1 MSSATFGTEFAPVMT
16 TTRFDGVSWTEVQ
29 LAPSDSL
36 ELHPATHA
44 LHYGSS
50 CFEGLKAHRQP
61 DGTVVAFRQARH
73 VARLRSSA
81 KGLCLP
87 QPPTGL
93 IDELLDQLIASAAEL
108 TPDPPGS
115 LYLRPTLIGTDTSIG
130 AAARPSNTA
139 LLYALA
145 CPVGD
150 YLPAGELTIAVETSR
165 PRTTPRFGRIKTG
178 ANYAMALATIER
190 ARTLHAAD
198 QVLFAADGFLQET
211 GASNIVLLDEHELLT
226 PALDDSFLHGVTR
239 DSLLQL
245 APTLGIRVTE
255 RTITVDQLTEWI
267 SRPDAEVA
275 LVGTAAV
282 LAPVG
287 TVVVDGIRHTV
298 GTASAR
304 HVVERLRDT
313 LIAVQT
319 GRTPL
324 VLEGPRSGR
333 VLR

>member
-1 MSSATFGTEFAPVMT
+1 MSAATFGTEFAPVMAT
-16 TTRFDGVSWTEVQ
+16 TGFDGVGWTEVQ
-29 LAPSDSL
+29 LTPSDSL

-61 DGTVVAFRQARH
+61 DGSVVAFRQSRH

-81 KGLCLP
+81 EGLCLP
-87 QPPTGL
+87 QPPTEL
-93 IDELLDQLIASAAEL
+93 VDDLLDQLIASTAEL

-130 AAARPSNTA
+130 AAAHPSRTA

-165 PRTTPRFGRIKTG
+165 PRTTPQFGRIKTG

-190 ARTLHAAD
+190 ARTLHDAD
-198 QVLFAADGFLQET
+198 QVLFAADGILQET
-211 GASNIVLLDEHELLT
+211 GASNVVLLDEHALLT
-226 PALDDSFLHGVTR
+226 PALDNSFLHGVTR

-245 APTLGIRVTE
+245 APTLGIGVTE
-255 RTITVDQLTEWI
+255 RPITVEELVDWI

-287 TVVVDGIRHTV
+287 TIVVDGRRHNV
-298 GTASAR
+298 GTAGFNR
-304 HVVERLRDT
+304 VIERLRHT

-319 GRTPL
+319 GDQPFVFDEAR
-324 VLEGPRSGR
+324 
-333 VLR
+333 